1 MLSSPIWADLGH
13 NSLRVGVLLSGRRS
27 RCRGAAPL
35 SPRKALVMSLVCV
48 FAASKM
54 EGQPIQ
60 QIAGADTENQPTSHV
75 EPLRFGPNEVI
86 LIIAGMGPKN
96 ARSKAREAFGLG
108 SAQTGSSLPFG
119 RRPNAVLV
127 IGLCGGLTNSFTENK
142 IVAYT
147 DCLSTE
153 PSKPPLQCSPTITKA
168 LVDLLLSRSIPCE
181 RAVGITSPLIA
192 VTRDDKL
199 TLAKAGANAVDMESY
214 EILAV
219 AAQAGVPAAVL
230 RVVADTPDTK
240 MPDFNRA
247 LNQDGGLDGRKALRI
262 ALTSP
267 IKTASLLAAN
277 KRAMS
282 HLTKALQIVLPAD
295 CFSTTQI

>member
-1 MLSSPIWADLGH
+1 
-13 NSLRVGVLLSGRRS
+13 
-27 RCRGAAPL
+27 
-35 SPRKALVMSLVCV
+35 MSTVYV

-60 QIAGADTENQPTSHV
+60 QIAGADTGNQSAPHI
-75 EPLRFGPNEVI
+75 EPLRFGPNQFV

-96 ARSKAREAFGLG
+96 ARAKARE
-108 SAQTGSSLPFG
+108 SLAFG
-119 RRPNAVLV
+119 RRPDAVLV
-127 IGLCGGLTNSFTENK
+127 IGLCGGLTASLTENK

-147 DCLSTE
+147 DCLTTE
-153 PSKPPLQCSPTITKA
+153 PSKPPLQCSTTITNA
-168 LVDLLLSRSIPCE
+168 LVDLLLSQGIPCE

-199 TLAKAGANAVDMESY
+199 ALAKFGANAVDMESY

-219 AAQAGVPAAVL
+219 AAQAGIPATVL
-230 RVVADTPDTK
+230 RVVADTPATK

-262 ALTSP
+262 ALISP
-267 IKTASLLAAN
+267 IKTARLLGAN

-282 HLTKALQIVLPAD
+282 HLAKALEIVLPAD
-295 CFSTTQI
+295 CFSTTQV

>member
-1 MLSSPIWADLGH
+1 
-13 NSLRVGVLLSGRRS
+13 
-27 RCRGAAPL
+27 
-35 SPRKALVMSLVCV
+35 MSIVYV

-54 EGQPIQ
+54 EGHPIQ
-60 QIAGADTENQPTSHV
+60 QIAGADTGNESAPHF
-75 EPLRFGPNEVI
+75 EPLRLGPNEFV

-96 ARSKAREAFGLG
+96 ARAKAREALGLE

-127 IGLCGGLTNSFTENK
+127 IGLCGGLTASFTENK

-147 DCLSTE
+147 DCLTTE
-153 PSKPPLQCSPTITKA
+153 PSKPPLQCSSTITNA
-168 LVDLLLSRSIPCE
+168 LVELLLSRGTPCE

-219 AAQAGVPAAVL
+219 ATHAGVPAAVL
-230 RVVADTPDTK
+230 RVVADTPGTK

-262 ALTSP
+262 ALASP
-267 IKTASLLAAN
+267 IKTARLLGAN

-282 HLTKALQIVLPAD
+282 HLAKALQVVLSAD
-295 CFSTTQI
+295 CFSTAKV